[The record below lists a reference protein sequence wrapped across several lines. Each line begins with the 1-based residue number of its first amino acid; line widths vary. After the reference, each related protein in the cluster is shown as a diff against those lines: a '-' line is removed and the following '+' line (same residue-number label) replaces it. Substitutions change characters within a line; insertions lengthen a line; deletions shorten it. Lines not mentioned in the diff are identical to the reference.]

1 MGSCRRFVSKYFL
14 ENNIKKMDIVIN
26 FTKAE
31 ALILDKWSSSFY
43 ENLEFDW
50 ENYQEKRKKAIDE
63 YNKNKNF
70 KIENFKEELNRLS
83 NIYYNLCVEP
93 NIVDIL
99 LAKEILNIEYDM
111 ELKEE
116 NFEKLSIFIKNLID
130 DIFKYKE

>member
-14 ENNIKKMDIVIN
+14 ENNIKKIDIVIN

-50 ENYQEKRKKAIDE
+50 RNYQEKRKKAIDE

-93 NIVDIL
+93 NMVDIL
-99 LAKEILNIEYDM
+99 LVKEILNIEYDM